1 MNQSELIAKVAAI
14 SGESRKAVEA
24 VLKTT
29 ADVIGS
35 TLQAGGEVTLPGI
48 GKLRAKDKPART
60 GKNPKTGVPVEIPA
74 RRAPAFSAAKALKDT
89 VNA

>member
-29 ADVIGS
+29 ADVIAS
-35 TLQAGGEVTLPGI
+35 TLEEGGEVTLPGI
-48 GKLRAKDKPART
+48 GKLSVKDKPARA
-60 GKNPKTGVPVEIPA
+60 GRNPKTGEEIVIAA
-74 RRAPAFSAAKALKDT
+74 RRVPAFSATKSLKDT
-89 VNA
+89 IAK